1 MKKNIMATF
10 SSELPIQ
17 SDKFE
22 KMNELFKDNSYC
34 NVTIVTA
41 TGEKMEMTVYNPK
54 FENSIG

>member
-1 MKKNIMATF
+1 MATF